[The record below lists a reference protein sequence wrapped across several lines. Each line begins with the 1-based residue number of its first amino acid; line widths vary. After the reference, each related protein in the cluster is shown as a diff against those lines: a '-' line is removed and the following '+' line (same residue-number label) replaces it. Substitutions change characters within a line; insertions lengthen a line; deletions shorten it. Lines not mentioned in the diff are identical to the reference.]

1 MKQRAAA
8 ELEGALKPVWD
19 MNACLPRDVVIGSG
33 PSHRALLGEVGRGP
47 TMPGGEA
54 IK

>member
-1 MKQRAAA
+1 MKQRDAT

-19 MNACLPRDVVIGSG
+19 MNACLPRDVITASG
-33 PSHRALLGEVGRGP
+33 PCNRALRGEVGRGP
-47 TMPGGEA
+47 AMPGRET